1 MHTNEY
7 PNLPWSQTPLKFIYH
22 ASVPTF
28 GNSNT
33 PHVSELS
40 YRLASQTMKFE
51 SKGVAG
57 YKQIIAHG
65 NSGEDGVNLYSID
78 TGADGNILAGNYF
91 TMNANH
97 LAGKLH
103 KMYIGTQI
111 EQVKH
116 STLVLRPKSQ
126 LAQKN

>member
-1 MHTNEY
+1 M
-7 PNLPWSQTPLKFIYH
+7 FH

-40 YRLASQTMKFE
+40 YRLASQSMKFE

-57 YKQIIAHG
+57 YKQIIANG
-65 NSGEDGVNLYSID
+65 NTAEEGVNLYSID
-78 TGADGNILAGNYF
+78 TGANGNILAGNYF
-91 TMNANH
+91 TMNENH

-103 KMYIGTQI
+103 KMLIGSQI
-111 EQVKH
+111 QEVPF

-126 LAQKN
+126 QA